1 MNIELS
7 FEDYSILCAALKC
20 YIQTIRAKRDE
31 ITFDRE
37 VYKILDDKLDK
48 ARMLE
53 VKMESTVNQ
62 P

>member
-7 FEDYSILCAALKC
+7 FEDHSILCAALKC
-20 YIQTIRAKRDE
+20 YNQTIRTKRDE

-53 VKMESTVNQ
+53 VKMERTINQ